1 VPRVPTDGDTSI
13 ATAERSIVNGVDV
26 AALEG
31 AMEAVSENP
40 EHGMFTFRAETEW
53 QDALKS
59 VTTIDEFDQE
69 GETIHTREF
78 TLEGDEPEQ
87 ILGERTGPNAVE
99 VLLGALGSCLSVGY
113 AANAAAMGIEID
125 DLRFEMEGDVDL
137 RGFLGISEDV
147 RPGYESIECTVHL
160 DADADESELAELR
173 ERVETTSPLVD
184 AITNEVPL
192 VTHLVV
198 A

>member
-1 VPRVPTDGDTSI
+1 M
-13 ATAERSIVNGVDV
+13 ATTERQAVNGVDV

-31 AMEAVSENP
+31 AVETISEDS
-40 EHGMFTFRAETEW
+40 EVGMFTFRAETEW
-53 QDALKS
+53 EDALKS
-59 VTTIDEFDQE
+59 VTTIDEFDQA

-78 TLEGDEPEQ
+78 TLQGDEPEQ

-99 VLLGALGSCLSVGY
+99 LLLGALGSCLSVGY
-113 AANAAAMGIEID
+113 AANAAHMGIEID

-147 RPGYESIECTVHL
+147 RPGYESITCTVYV
-160 DADADESELAELR
+160 DADASEAELAELR
-173 ERVETTSPLVD
+173 EHVEKTSPLVD

-192 VTHLVV
+192 ETRLVSE
-198 A
+198 